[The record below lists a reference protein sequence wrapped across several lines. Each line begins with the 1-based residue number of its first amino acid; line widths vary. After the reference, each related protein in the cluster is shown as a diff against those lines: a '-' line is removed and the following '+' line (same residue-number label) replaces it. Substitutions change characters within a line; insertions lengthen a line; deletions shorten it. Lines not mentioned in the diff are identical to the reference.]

1 MSQRKI
7 YINTCGPEFS
17 AIQDMKK
24 KKPTDF
30 SLYHE
35 LLSIKRINIHKTYTN
50 FFLVTMDIF
59 LSKQY

>member
-17 AIQDMKK
+17 TFAIQDMK

-50 FFLVTMDIF
+50 FFLVTIYIYF
-59 LSKQY
+59 